1 MGPPTAPYA
10 RRVIR
15 HAGSE
20 RCGAPAGTFAY
31 AAPELLTGFK
41 CNEKAD
47 IWCACCTRAA
57 LRMLCLGR
65 SVVPPLGCVH
75 TVSPVRHIS
84 ERGLGKL
91 LSHNLQQQAAGAR
104 FELAA
109 LCCNSG
115 DRRWKSSLRA

>member
-65 SVVPPLGCVH
+65 SVVPPLAWAVCIL
-75 TVSPVRHIS
+75 SPLSDIS
-84 ERGLGKL
+84 
-91 LSHNLQQQAAGAR
+91 
-104 FELAA
+104 
-109 LCCNSG
+109 
-115 DRRWKSSLRA
+115 RREA